1 MSGPEILI
9 DINKIRTNTR
19 KICDFCRQRGISVC
33 GVTKVTCGMPQ
44 VGRAML
50 EGGAVSLGES
60 RIENIRR
67 LRASGINAPIIMLRI
82 PPLSQVDEIVS
93 NADISLNS
101 ELSVIRSLSEAA
113 IRRGKIHK
121 ILLMVDLGD
130 LREGIWPTDL
140 MEICREVIEL
150 NGVRIAGIGTNLTC
164 FGGVL
169 PSRKNMNELV
179 GYAEQIEKTF
189 HIKLDIISGGNSS
202 SLPLLLEGGMP
213 GRINHLRIGEAIAL
227 GRETVRGRIWQG
239 CSDDAFQLS
248 AELIE
253 LKTKPS
259 VPIGETGMDAFG
271 VKPVFSD
278 KGNIVRAILNVGR
291 EDVIVDNLIPRDKNA
306 IILGASS
313 DHLLL
318 DVTAVSPPPE
328 LGDSILFNMNY
339 GALLAA
345 MTSNYVKKTH
355 ITGVKSIMD
364 NPEIVMI
371 GGSPLSDDPSL
382 LNHIKELGY
391 TYTVKDL
398 PVTPENISGIGK
410 NNQIIFV
417 GGELNKTYDTLKGMA
432 QVYNQL
438 GLIIFSPS
446 PSLFTVENS
455 ENPENYLAKTFGYF
469 KNIDGLNFC
478 ISPEN
483 TVLVGLREAEKEE
496 ILKIRETGIL
506 AYTMEDVDLMGMRE
520 IMINA
525 LRKAGNGTDGF
536 VVRISTDVVNAEG
549 EGLTF
554 REAHLA
560 MEMIA
565 DSSQMKGLDI
575 SGTPDRSWMNDKAL
589 SSIVESAFGKRIL
602 RL

>member
-189 HIKLDIISGGNSS
+189 HIEAGYHIRRKFLLPSPPSGRWYARQNQPFKDWRSHSPGKGNRQGDVS
-202 SLPLLLEGGMP
+202 
-213 GRINHLRIGEAIAL
+213 GR
-227 GRETVRGRIWQG
+227 VV
-239 CSDDAFQLS
+239 SDDAFQLS

-291 EDVIVDNLIPRDKNA
+291 EDVIVDNLIPRDKKC
-306 IILGASS
+306 
-313 DHLLL
+313 
-318 DVTAVSPPPE
+318 
-328 LGDSILFNMNY
+328 NY
-339 GALLAA
+339 PG
-345 MTSNYVKKTH
+345 
-355 ITGVKSIMD
+355 GVKRSSAAGCDSRITSSRT
-364 NPEIVMI
+364 
-371 GGSPLSDDPSL
+371 GR
-382 LNHIKELGY
+382 LN
-391 TYTVKDL
+391 
-398 PVTPENISGIGK
+398 
-410 NNQIIFV
+410 
-417 GGELNKTYDTLKGMA
+417 TL
-432 QVYNQL
+432 
-438 GLIIFSPS
+438 
-446 PSLFTVENS
+446 
-455 ENPENYLAKTFGYF
+455 
-469 KNIDGLNFC
+469 
-478 ISPEN
+478 
-483 TVLVGLREAEKEE
+483 
-496 ILKIRETGIL
+496 
-506 AYTMEDVDLMGMRE
+506 
-520 IMINA
+520 
-525 LRKAGNGTDGF
+525 
-536 VVRISTDVVNAEG
+536 
-549 EGLTF
+549 
-554 REAHLA
+554 
-560 MEMIA
+560 
-565 DSSQMKGLDI
+565 
-575 SGTPDRSWMNDKAL
+575 
-589 SSIVESAFGKRIL
+589 
-602 RL
+602 